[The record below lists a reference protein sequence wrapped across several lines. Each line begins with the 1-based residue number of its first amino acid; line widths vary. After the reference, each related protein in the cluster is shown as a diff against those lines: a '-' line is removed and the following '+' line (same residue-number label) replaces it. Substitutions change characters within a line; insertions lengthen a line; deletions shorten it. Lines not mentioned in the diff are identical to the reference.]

1 MGWPSNEETNFA
13 TELAMPGRNP
23 ATLIIGAAL
32 ALATTAS
39 FPAAASAAPAP
50 PAPPAKPGK
59 AAPQSPPKSKLDL
72 AALQKALESGD
83 EAKTIEALDT
93 IQKGGDP
100 AGAPL
105 VEALLL
111 RGASA
116 AVLGRA
122 IETLGI
128 LAQPSSGQYLAP
140 YARHRM
146 PVLRR
151 AALRA
156 LIATK
161 APNAGDVLRRALHG
175 NDASQR
181 AIAARGLG
189 QLGVRAAVPE
199 LFSVLPKGVS
209 EAAESLGVLC
219 VAEECAKLMGLL
231 GKLSFEV
238 MESGMVPLLLRPQAD
253 VSDELKLRLI
263 ERLRRMATQPA
274 LQLLRTA
281 LAKLPSDGSPNVKA
295 ALERALKGFS
305 VAEGVE

>member
-23 ATLIIGAAL
+23 AILIIGAAL
-32 ALATTAS
+32 AWAPAT
-39 FPAAASAAPAP
+39 ASAAPPVAGAP
-50 PAPPAKPGK
+50 RAAPVKPAK
-59 AAPQSPPKSKLDL
+59 AAPKSKLDL
-72 AALQKALESGD
+72 PALQKALESGD
-83 EAKTIEALDT
+83 QGKTIEALET
-93 IQKGGDP
+93 IQKSGDA

-111 RGASA
+111 RGPSA
-116 AVLGRA
+116 PVLGRA

-140 YARHRM
+140 YAQHRM
-146 PVLRR
+146 PELRR

-161 APNAGDVLRRALHG
+161 ASNAGDVLRRALHG
-175 NDASQR
+175 NDAAQR

-199 LFSVLPKGVS
+199 LFSVLPKDVS

-219 VAEECAKLMGLL
+219 VAEECSKFMGLL
-231 GKLSFEV
+231 GKLRFEV

-281 LAKLPSDGSPNVKA
+281 LAQFPPDGSPNVKA
-295 ALERALKGFS
+295 ALERALKGLS

>member
-1 MGWPSNEETNFA
+1 
-13 TELAMPGRNP
+13 MPGRNTE
-23 ATLIIGAAL
+23 TLIIGAAL
-32 ALATTAS
+32 AWATTAGS
-39 FPAAASAAPAP
+39 PSAAPAAAPAAAP
-50 PAPPAKPGK
+50 PGAAPAKPGK
-59 AAPQSPPKSKLDL
+59 SAPKTPPKSKLDL
-72 AALQKALESGD
+72 QGLQKALESGD
-83 EAKTIEALDT
+83 EARTIEALET
-93 IQKGGDP
+93 IQKSGDA

-140 YARHRM
+140 YAQHRT
-146 PVLRR
+146 PELRR

-161 APNAGDVLRRALHG
+161 AANAGDVLRRALHG
-175 NDASQR
+175 NDAAQR

-199 LFSVLPKGVS
+199 LFSVLPKDVS

-219 VAEECAKLMGLL
+219 VAEECAKFMGLL
-231 GKLSFEV
+231 GKLRFEV

-281 LAKLPSDGSPNVKA
+281 L
-295 ALERALKGFS
+295 
-305 VAEGVE
+305 

>member
-1 MGWPSNEETNFA
+1 
-13 TELAMPGRNP
+13 MPGRNP
-23 ATLIIGAAL
+23 DTLIIGAAL
-32 ALATTAS
+32 ALASSAGW
-39 FPAAASAAPAP
+39 PPAASAAPPAAP
-50 PAPPAKPGK
+50 STPATPAKPGK
-59 AAPQSPPKSKLDL
+59 AAPKSKLDL
-72 AALQKALESGD
+72 PGLQKALESGD
-83 EAKTIEALDT
+83 EAKAIEALET
-93 IQKGGDP
+93 IQKSGDP

-111 RGASA
+111 RGASL
-116 AVLGRA
+116 AVVGRA
-122 IETLGI
+122 IDTLGI

-140 YARHRM
+140 YAQHRT
-146 PVLRR
+146 PALRR

-161 APNAGDVLRRALHG
+161 AANAGDVLRRALHG
-175 NDASQR
+175 NDAAQR

-199 LFSVLPKGVS
+199 LFSVLTKDVP

-219 VAEECAKLMGLL
+219 VAEECAKFLGLL

-253 VSDELKLRLI
+253 VSDEQKLRLI

-281 LAKLPSDGSPNVKA
+281 LAKFPPDGSPNVKA
-295 ALERALKGFS
+295 GLERALKGFS
-305 VAEGVE
+305 VAEGAQ